1 MLYELVLLEALEFL
15 VPALL
20 VEHISQLVLQQQQ
33 VLLVA
38 F

>member
-1 MLYELVLLEALEFL
+1 MLYVLVLLEVLEFL

-20 VEHISQLVLQQQQ
+20 VGHISQLVLQLQQ